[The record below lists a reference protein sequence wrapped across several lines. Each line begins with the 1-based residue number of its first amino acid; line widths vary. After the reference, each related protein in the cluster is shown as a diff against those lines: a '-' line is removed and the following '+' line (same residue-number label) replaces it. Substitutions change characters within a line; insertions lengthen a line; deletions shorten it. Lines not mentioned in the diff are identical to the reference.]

1 MRRART
7 RGVLGI
13 GLSGAVWAAVTLHPT
28 ALARETPPPAPE
40 PELGA
45 IPAEGPLAE
54 AYRAVEARLREG
66 APAMDED
73 HRTRLA
79 TVIVEEADAAR
90 LDPLLVLAVIEV
102 ESGFRP
108 QALSGAGARGYMQL
122 LDMTLRSEVERSG
135 IEGDLGDP
143 IVNVRAGVRY
153 LRRLMN
159 SFRHE
164 DDALMAYYAGP
175 VRILGFLREGEVPDR
190 FRVYPRRVKAVQ
202 RRLHRGAAAARAAIA
217 AAAVPGA
224 VAVGAQGVAE

>member
-1 MRRART
+1 MRRSRT

-13 GLSGAVWAAVTLHPT
+13 GLTGAVWAAVTLHPT
-28 ALARETPPPAPE
+28 ALARELPPPAAE
-40 PELGA
+40 PTQGA
-45 IPAEGPLAE
+45 HAEEGPLAE
-54 AYRAVEARLREG
+54 AYRVIEARLRKA
-66 APAMDED
+66 APAMDEE

-79 TVIVEEADAAR
+79 TVIVQEADAAK

-108 QALSGAGARGYMQL
+108 HALSGAGARGYMQL
-122 LDMTLRSEVERSG
+122 LDTTLRSEVARGG
-135 IEGDLGDP
+135 IEGDLSDP

-153 LRRLMN
+153 LRRLLN

-175 VRILGFLREGEVPDR
+175 VRIHGYLRDGGIPDR

-202 RRLHRGAAAARAAIA
+202 RRLHRGEATARAAVA
-217 AAAVPGA
+217 AASLPKGGVADRRA
-224 VAVGAQGVAE
+224 VAE